1 MKKTFNVL
9 LALCVVGLLFICY
22 RSIQGD
28 IDFQAEVKVREDAVK
43 ARLIEIR
50 KAQEQYKLQ
59 HEGVY
64 CNTLT
69 ELIAFVKDGRIPIVY
84 REGELSDEQREAG
97 LTDVKAAA
105 IVNSGDAAA
114 IAANGLQGFR
124 YDTTWVS
131 LVDSLYG
138 PGFAADELKEI
149 PFSEGDTFELST
161 FYGPNRSETI
171 IYVMECCAPDTSFLK
186 NMGSAGQRLIDN
198 RAKTAREFQK
208 YPGLKIGVL
217 DIDRW
222 NNNAGNWEE

>member
-22 RSIQGD
+22 RSIQGEQE
-28 IDFQAEVKVREDAVK
+28 FNAEVTMRENAVK
-43 ARLIEIR
+43 ERLIDIR

-64 CNTLT
+64 CNTLS
-69 ELIAFVKDGRIPIVY
+69 ELIAFVKNGRIPVVY

-97 LTDVKAAA
+97 LTDVIASA

-131 LVDSLYG
+131 LIDSLYG
-138 PGFAADELKEI
+138 ADFVADDMKLI
-149 PFSEGDTFELST
+149 PYAEGDTFELST

-171 IYVMECCAPDTSFLK
+171 IYVMECSAADTSFLK
-186 NMGSAGQRLIDN
+186 GLGSQGQRLIDN
-198 RAKTAREFQK
+198 RAKTARDFQK

>member
-1 MKKTFNVL
+1 MKKTFIAL
-9 LALCVVGLLFICY
+9 LVVCVIGLLYINY

-50 KAQEQYKLQ
+50 KAQEQYKFQ
-59 HEGVY
+59 HGGVY
-64 CNTLT
+64 CNTLS
-69 ELIAFVKDGRIPIVY
+69 ELIEFVKDGRIPIVY

-97 LTDVKAAA
+97 LTDVIAAQ
-105 IVNSGDAAA
+105 IVNGGDAAA
-114 IAANGLQGFR
+114 IAANGLQDFR
-124 YDTTWVS
+124 FDTTWVS
-131 LVDSLYG
+131 LIDSLYG
-138 PGFAADELKEI
+138 PGFDAEQLKYI
-149 PFSEGDTFELST
+149 PYAEGDSFELST

-171 IYVMECCAPDTSFLK
+171 IYVMECCAPDTAFLK
-186 NMGSAGQRLIDN
+186 NLGSAGQRLIDN
-198 RAKTAREFQK
+198 RDKTARDFQK